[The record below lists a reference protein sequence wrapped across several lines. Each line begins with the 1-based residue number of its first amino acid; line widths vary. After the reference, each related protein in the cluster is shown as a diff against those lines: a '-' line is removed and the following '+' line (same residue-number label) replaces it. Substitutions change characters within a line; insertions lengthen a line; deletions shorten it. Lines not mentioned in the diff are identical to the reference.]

1 MLVIF
6 SVLAATTLLSAP
18 TGDTNVVLRSAA
30 EIELLRKT
38 PAAVSF
44 DITGTVYHADLSR
57 MLLEDQSGRA
67 WIALSKKHGQ
77 NQVGDRVHVRGPVWV
92 SSVGEVTPYAAT
104 IERLGAAQ
112 LRPPLA
118 LKLGDIDFRRHH
130 LATITTSGTVMEERD
145 DEQDPNYRLLLIKD
159 GATVLPASLRIAEF
173 PQTHF
178 PQGAKVRVTG
188 IYQKAIRG
196 IRRYSGPFVEVLSA
210 DITAPPPDDPFDVPY
225 LEKLWYMA
233 PIEVA
238 ALDCRKVS
246 GEVLCVWG
254 GNRLLVREH
263 GGRIVKVSLQQG
275 EKPPASGISVDVVGY
290 PQTNI
295 FRLNLSNAH
304 WRTASSADASPAEE
318 PAVDIKAEY
327 ILQDFPDHR
336 VVSEERHGQLVRLR
350 GIVRSLPA
358 AEVVERRLYLDSD
371 AFKVPVDVSAC
382 PAAAD
387 GIEIG
392 SVVEVTGRC
401 LIETSDW
408 SPNEIFPQAT
418 GFAVIARSPADF
430 TVISRPPWWTPA
442 RFAAVL
448 TALLGIIGAVLLWN
462 LSLQVLVKR
471 KARQLFKSEIA
482 QASSELRVG
491 ERTRL
496 AVELHD
502 TLVQNLTGVSMELE
516 AANGRRDDTP
526 TDVREHISVAVK
538 ALNSCRTE
546 LRNCLWDLRSQA
558 LEEPTL
564 TRAIERTLQPLAKSA
579 KIAVRFDVHRAH
591 LSDNTTHAILRIV
604 RELVGNAIRHGR
616 ATTVKVAGAEDA
628 AALRCAV
635 TDNGS
640 GFDPETAPGVLQGHF
655 GLQGIRERIQLL
667 DGTLTIESSP
677 GKGTRAVFT
686 LPKPQS

>member
-1 MLVIF
+1 M
-6 SVLAATTLLSAP
+6 
-18 TGDTNVVLRSAA
+18 
-30 EIELLRKT
+30 
-38 PAAVSF
+38 
-44 DITGTVYHADLSR
+44 
-57 MLLEDQSGRA
+57 
-67 WIALSKKHGQ
+67 
-77 NQVGDRVHVRGPVWV
+77 
-92 SSVGEVTPYAAT
+92 
-104 IERLGAAQ
+104 
-112 LRPPLA
+112 
-118 LKLGDIDFRRHH
+118 
-130 LATITTSGTVMEERD
+130 
-145 DEQDPNYRLLLIKD
+145 
-159 GATVLPASLRIAEF
+159 
-173 PQTHF
+173 
-178 PQGAKVRVTG
+178 
-188 IYQKAIRG
+188 
-196 IRRYSGPFVEVLSA
+196 
-210 DITAPPPDDPFDVPY
+210 
-225 LEKLWYMA
+225 
-233 PIEVA
+233 
-238 ALDCRKVS
+238 
-246 GEVLCVWG
+246 
-254 GNRLLVREH
+254 
-263 GGRIVKVSLQQG
+263 
-275 EKPPASGISVDVVGY
+275 
-290 PQTNI
+290 
-295 FRLNLSNAH
+295 
-304 WRTASSADASPAEE
+304 
-318 PAVDIKAEY
+318 
-327 ILQDFPDHR
+327 
-336 VVSEERHGQLVRLR
+336 
-350 GIVRSLPA
+350 
-358 AEVVERRLYLDSD
+358 
-371 AFKVPVDVSAC
+371 PVDVSAC

-408 SPNEIFPQAT
+408 SPNDIFPQAT
-418 GFAVIARSPADF
+418 GFAIIARSSADF

-564 TRAIERTLQPLAKSA
+564 TRAVERTLQPLAKSA

-640 GFDPETAPGVLQGHF
+640 GFDPEAAPGVLQGHF